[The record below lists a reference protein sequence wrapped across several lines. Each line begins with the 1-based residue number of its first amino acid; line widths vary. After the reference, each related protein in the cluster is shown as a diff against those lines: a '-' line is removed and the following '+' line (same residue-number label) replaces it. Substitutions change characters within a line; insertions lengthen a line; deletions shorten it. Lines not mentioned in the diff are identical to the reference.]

1 MTPTRYFFANVAQAF
16 GYMRN
21 SQRMG
26 HAARE
31 MHLLRDAETHL
42 GLSIW
47 ENCRDIENLSAEYW
61 NLRRLRKDYDILMEK
76 VHKAEN
82 KLEAAQSE
90 RINIL
95 QITPE
100 TNEEILNQR
109 GEKLK
114 EIEALAVERHWIIAR
129 GSDVRRIHV
138 GLKMKLEALN
148 QESSHT
154 EEHQAEIQSVKQ
166 RLEAIKDEFTELK
179 NKRIKVGLA
188 IEQGDKAIDAL
199 DEQLKN
205 IRQDRRLI
213 ASDSFQV
220 ISECNKEL
228 ATLYFEV
235 GNLETQMRSMYSE
248 IGRYVSRHYKNDAQC
263 AAASAAHRSL
273 TDVMR
278 ELRRSISLN
287 LRLSGRG

>member
-1 MTPTRYFFANVAQAF
+1 MTPTRYFFANVAKAF
-16 GYMRN
+16 GYMRG
-21 SQRMG
+21 SQRTG
-26 HAARE
+26 DAARE

-42 GLSIW
+42 GVTIW
-47 ENCRDIENLSAEYW
+47 ENCKDIENLSAEYW
-61 NLRRLRKDYDILMEK
+61 NLRRLKKDYDILLEK
-76 VHKAEN
+76 IRNAES
-82 KLEAAQSE
+82 KLETAQSE

-109 GEKLK
+109 SEKLK
-114 EIEALAVERHWIIAR
+114 EIEELAVERHWIITR
-129 GSDVRRIHV
+129 GSAIRRIHV

-148 QESSHT
+148 QESSNP
-154 EEHQAEIQSVKQ
+154 EEHETEIQSVKQ
-166 RLEAIKDEFTELK
+166 RLEAIKNEFTELK

-205 IRQDRRLI
+205 LRQDRRLI

-228 ATLYFEV
+228 AALYFES
-235 GNLETQMRSMYSE
+235 GNLETQMRSLHSE
-248 IGRYVSRHYKNDAQC
+248 IGRYVSRHYQNDPQC

-278 ELRRSISLN
+278 ELRRSIALN
-287 LRLSGRG
+287 LHLSGRG

>member
-129 GSDVRRIHV
+129 GSYVRRIHV

>member
-1 MTPTRYFFANVAQAF
+1 
-16 GYMRN
+16 MRN